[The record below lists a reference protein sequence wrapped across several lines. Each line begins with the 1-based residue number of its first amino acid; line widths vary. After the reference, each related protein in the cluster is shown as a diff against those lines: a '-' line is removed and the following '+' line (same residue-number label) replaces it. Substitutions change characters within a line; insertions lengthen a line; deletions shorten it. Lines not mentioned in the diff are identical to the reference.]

1 MKRSEDGATYTT
13 NKTLIFSPNAPE
25 SPKGVGKT
33 TPASDEVEACE
44 VVTCDE
50 GWLECLAKGFVTS
63 LTVDVVLM
71 L

>member
-50 GWLECLAKGFVTS
+50 VG
-63 LTVDVVLM
+63 
-71 L
+71 